1 MAKILVTGGV
11 GFLGSHLCKTLIEQG
26 HQVTALDNLYTG
38 SLNNINS
45 IADHPHFKFVQ
56 EDVRI
61 PFDFKNDFDQI
72 YNLACPASP
81 IHYQKTPLKTMQT
94 SIYGAFHVL
103 EFAQQNQS
111 KVLQA
116 STSEV
121 YGDPEMH
128 PQPESYWGNVN
139 PHGLRSC
146 YDEGKRAAESIFFDF
161 HRQFQLPIKIVR
173 IFNTF
178 GPFMNPKDGR
188 VVSNFIMQ
196 ALQNED
202 ITIYGDGQQTRS
214 FCYVDDLIRGLIAM
228 MESKDSITGPINL
241 GTTYEFSMLE
251 LADKIIQ
258 LTHSQ
263 SKIIFKP
270 LPEDDPNERQPDL
283 TLAKEQLNWKPQV
296 PFEEGLLRTI
306 DYFKGV
312 VASWSK
318 RH

>member
-1 MAKILVTGGV
+1 MANILVTGGV
-11 GFLGSHLCKTLIEQG
+11 GFLGSNLCKTLIEKG
-26 HQVTALDNLYTG
+26 HHVMALDNLYTG
-38 SLNNINS
+38 SLNNIIS
-45 IADHPHFKFVQ
+45 IADHPHFNFAQ

-61 PFDFKNDFDQI
+61 PFNFKNDFDQI

-121 YGDPEMH
+121 YGDPKIH
-128 PQPESYWGNVN
+128 PQPENYWGNVN

-188 VVSNFIMQ
+188 VVSNFMMQ

-214 FCYVDDLIRGLIAM
+214 FCYVDDLIRGLIVM
-228 MESKDSITGPINL
+228 MQSDENVTGPINL

-251 LADKIIQ
+251 LAEKIIQ

-263 SKIIFKP
+263 SQIIFKP
-270 LPEDDPNERQPDL
+270 LPEDDPRERQPDL
-283 TLAKEQLNWKPQV
+283 TLAKEQLNWEPQV
-296 PFEEGLLRTI
+296 SFEEGLLRTI

-312 VASWSK
+312 VAS
-318 RH
+318 

>member
-1 MAKILVTGGV
+1 MANILVTGGV
-11 GFLGSHLCKTLIEQG
+11 GFLGSNLCKTLIEKG
-26 HQVTALDNLYTG
+26 HHVMALDNLYTG
-38 SLNNINS
+38 SLNNIIS
-45 IADHPHFKFVQ
+45 IADHPHFNFAQ

-61 PFDFKNDFDQI
+61 PFNFKNDFDQI

-121 YGDPEMH
+121 YGDPKIH
-128 PQPESYWGNVN
+128 PQPENYWGNVN

-188 VVSNFIMQ
+188 VVSNFMMQ

-214 FCYVDDLIRGLIAM
+214 FCYVDDLIRGLIVM
-228 MESKDSITGPINL
+228 MQSDENVTGPINL

-251 LADKIIQ
+251 LAEKIIQ

-270 LPEDDPNERQPDL
+270 LPKDDPRERQPDL
-283 TLAKEQLNWKPQV
+283 TLAKEQLNWEPQV
-296 PFEEGLLRTI
+296 SFEEGLLRTI

-312 VASWSK
+312 VAS
-318 RH
+318 

>member
-1 MAKILVTGGV
+1 MAKILVTGGA
-11 GFLGSHLCKTLIEQG
+11 GFLGSHLCQTLINQG

-38 SLNNINS
+38 SLQNIES
-45 IADHPHFKFVQ
+45 IANHPGFNFLQ

-61 PFDFKNDFDQI
+61 PFDFKNDFDEI
-72 YNLACPASP
+72 FNLACPASP

-121 YGDPEMH
+121 YGDPKVR

-139 PHGLRSC
+139 PNGMRSC

-161 HRQFQLPIKIVR
+161 HRQFQLPIKVVR

-196 ALQNED
+196 AIQNED

-214 FCYVDDLIRGLIAM
+214 FCYVDDLIRGFIAM
-228 MESKDSITGPINL
+228 MQSDQSVTGPINL

-251 LADKIIQ
+251 LAEKIIK

-263 SKIIFKP
+263 SQIVFKA
-270 LPEDDPNERQPDL
+270 LPEDDPKKRQPDL
-283 TLAKEQLNWKPQV
+283 TFAKEKLNWEPQV
-296 PFEEGLLRTI
+296 PFEEGLIKTI

-312 VASWSK
+312 MST
-318 RH
+318 

>member
-45 IADHPHFKFVQ
+45 IADHPHFQFVQ

-111 KVLQA
+111 MVLQA

-139 PHGLRSC
+139 PHGVRSC

-178 GPFMNPKDGR
+178 GPFMNAKDGR

-312 VASWSK
+312 VAS
-318 RH
+318 